1 MTTKQA
7 QVENV
12 QPIRTAEQHTQFL
25 EALRLASPKTADRN
39 VLLYLLGIS
48 TGLRIG
54 DLVQMRIE
62 DVKGRS
68 SIRIQ
73 EGKTGKPRTVYL
85 DSIMPEIADYLDGKD
100 AEGYVFASA
109 KGGHITTT
117 QAYRALAK
125 AAEMLG
131 WDWIGTHTL
140 RKTYG
145 YQYYK
150 AYNNIVDL
158 CEIFNHSS
166 QAVTRRY
173 IGLREEELGETQRK
187 FKPFG

>member
-1 MTTKQA
+1 MTNK
-7 QVENV
+7 VENV
-12 QPIRTAEQHTQFL
+12 QPIRTKEQHTQFI
-25 EALRLASPKTADRN
+25 EALRMASPKTEDRN

-54 DLVQMRIE
+54 DLVKLRIE

-68 SIRIQ
+68 SVKLY
-73 EGKTGKPRTVYL
+73 EGKTKKPRTVYL
-85 DSIMPEIADYLDGKD
+85 DSIMPEIADYLEGKGD
-100 AEGYVFASA
+100 TGYVFASA

-125 AAEMLG
+125 AADLLG

-150 AYNNIVDL
+150 VYNNIVDL

-173 IGLREEELGETQRK
+173 IGLREEELGDTQRK

>member
-1 MTTKQA
+1 MTKQHI
-7 QVENV
+7 ENV
-12 QPIRTAEQHTQFL
+12 QPIRTVEQHWQFID
-25 EALRLASPKTADRN
+25 AIRTTSPKTADRN
-39 VLLYLLGIS
+39 ILLYTLGIS

-54 DLVQMRIE
+54 DLVKFRVE
-62 DVKGRS
+62 DVQGKTS
-68 SIRIQ
+68 VRIQ
-73 EGKTGKPRTVYL
+73 EGKTKKPRTVYL
-85 DSIMPEIADYLDGKD
+85 DTVMADIANYLEGKPQ
-100 AEGYVFASA
+100 EGYLFASA

-117 QAYRALAK
+117 QAYRVLQK
-125 AAEMLG
+125 AADSLG
-131 WDWIGTHTL
+131 WEWIGTHTL

-150 AYNNIVDL
+150 TYNNLVNL

-173 IGLREEELGETQRK
+173 IGIREEELGETQKR

>member
-1 MTTKQA
+1 MTNIA
-7 QVENV
+7 ENV
-12 QPIRTAEQHTQFL
+12 QPIRTAEQHRQFI
-25 EALRLASPKTADRN
+25 EALRISSPKSADRN

-54 DLVQMRIE
+54 DLVRLRIE

-68 SIRIQ
+68 SFRIY
-73 EGKTGKPRTVYL
+73 EGKTKKPRTVYL
-85 DSIMPEIADYLDGKD
+85 DNIMAEIADYTADKPS
-100 AEGYVFASA
+100 EGYLFASA

-117 QAYRALAK
+117 QAYRALTK
-125 AAEMLG
+125 AADLLG

-150 AYNNIVDL
+150 TYNNIVDL

-173 IGLREEELGETQRK
+173 IGLREEELGDTQRK

>member
-1 MTTKQA
+1 MTKS
-7 QVENV
+7 VENV
-12 QPIRTAEQHTQFL
+12 QPIRTLEQHVEFI
-25 EALRLASPKTADRN
+25 EAIRKMSPKTADRN
-39 VLLYLLGIS
+39 VLLYNLGIS

-54 DLVQMRIE
+54 DLVKLRIE
-62 DVKGRS
+62 DVKGKS
-68 SIRIQ
+68 SLRIQ
-73 EGKTGKPRTVYL
+73 EGKTKKPRTVYL
-85 DSIMPEIADYLDGKD
+85 DNIMADIADYLENM
-100 AEGYVFASA
+100 ASEGYLFPSA
-109 KGGHITTT
+109 KGGYITTT
-117 QAYRALAK
+117 QAYRALQK
-125 AAEMLG
+125 AADYLE

-173 IGLREEELGETQRK
+173 IGLREEELGVTQRN